1 MDITA
6 AILWLITWWIKGVF
20 VSLVVTNVIPG
31 ILSRF
36 PTPLKGFFMKILNV
50 TLVIKLWGFTINIG
64 IGTVLG
70 YFLFSSGDLTFL
82 ENILP

>member
-1 MDITA
+1 MDVF
-6 AILWLITWWIKGVF
+6 LWVLTWWVKGIL
-20 VSLVVTNVIPG
+20 VSFIMTNVIPG
-31 ILSRF
+31 ILFLF
-36 PTPLKGFFMKILNV
+36 PTPLKAFFKKILSF

-70 YFLFSSGDLTFL
+70 YFLFSSGNLTFL